1 MSMLTFVAASCHKMA
16 NCFSLKLSV
25 SAIIKNTKIVG
36 ADLQRTNIGDM
47 KIINNHI
54 DPLNIK

>member
-1 MSMLTFVAASCHKMA
+1 MSMLTFFAALCHKMA

-36 ADLQRTNIGDM
+36 ADSQRTNIGDM
-47 KIINNHI
+47 KIINNHV
-54 DPLNIK
+54 DPLNMK

>member
-1 MSMLTFVAASCHKMA
+1 MLTFVAALYHKMA
-16 NCFSLKLSV
+16 NCFSLKLSF

-36 ADLQRTNIGDM
+36 ADSQRTNIGDM